1 EIISREFQRL
11 CNNSSSWLNSCL
23 LIDTTA
29 TAHLPRPRAQGEWRP
44 HDHHRELRAW
54 RRTARPALAQSRAR
68 HRDAMTLVTTSS
80 YCTPAGEPRFR
91 PCTIVAPPPPKPPL
105 TPSIRPRSP
114 SRPPPRRQSRHRNR
128 RSATTPASASPTQA
142 VARPNSLRGRP
153 PTRRP
158 AGSFLG
164 GFRTPALRAHTNR
177 YDGPVSETLHQEQP
191 MLRLVAARS
200 RRRGRSLWRARTAR
214 PGRAIARPG
223 ATNRLSSR

>member
-1 EIISREFQRL
+1 M
-11 CNNSSSWLNSCL
+11 
-23 LIDTTA
+23 
-29 TAHLPRPRAQGEWRP
+29 G
-44 HDHHRELRAW
+44 
-54 RRTARPALAQSRAR
+54 
-68 HRDAMTLVTTSS
+68 
-80 YCTPAGEPRFR
+80 
-91 PCTIVAPPPPKPPL
+91 
-105 TPSIRPRSP
+105 
-114 SRPPPRRQSRHRNR
+114 QSRHRNR
-128 RSATTPASASPTQA
+128 RSDGNYAASASPTQA

-200 RRRGRSLWRARTAR
+200 RRRVRSLWRARTAR

-223 ATNRLSSR
+223 ATNRLLPRGSPPRLARSFVGRGVSRGAVDWAGEL

>member
-1 EIISREFQRL
+1 MLGTASRFIPLKRAAAYPTTTGIRQLAQVLTEPVTI
-11 CNNSSSWLNSCL
+11 SSSRLNSCL

-128 RSATTPASASPTQA
+128 RSDGNYAGQRIPYSS
-142 VARPNSLRGRP
+142 
-153 PTRRP
+153 RRP
-158 AGSFLG
+158 AKF
-164 GFRTPALRAHTNR
+164 P
-177 YDGPVSETLHQEQP
+177 
-191 MLRLVAARS
+191 
-200 RRRGRSLWRARTAR
+200 
-214 PGRAIARPG
+214 
-223 ATNRLSSR
+223 